1 MPPEK
6 RRRGDADG
14 GPAVPWD
21 RSACHREEHPVNGP
35 ELRRTAGPLEDP
47 ELMAENED
55 LEILRAIV
63 QATGDEEAGEHPNHE
78 VQEEQHRRSL
88 RCGPVAKPGFRPPRA
103 AAIEQP
109 P

>member
-55 LEILRAIV
+55 LEILRAMV
-63 QATGDEEAGEHPNHE
+63 QATLAPWVANKLAHTCWGSLE
-78 VQEEQHRRSL
+78 RR
-88 RCGPVAKPGFRPPRA
+88 RGQNP
-103 AAIEQP
+103 
-109 P
+109 